1 MTVND
6 SLYEKKPRHYA
17 LELVIDG
24 IVTAQDLLTMCL
36 NAMSHDEVKE
46 MLDANEL
53 SPRFL
58 NDDDEDDGMLTDDS
72 FGEED
77 EDEEI

>member
-1 MTVND
+1 MYVSETD
-6 SLYEKKPRHYA
+6 YEKKPRHYA
-17 LELVIDG
+17 LDLVGNG
-24 IVTAQDLLTMCL
+24 IVSSQELLEMCL
-36 NAMSHDEVKE
+36 NAMSHDDVKE